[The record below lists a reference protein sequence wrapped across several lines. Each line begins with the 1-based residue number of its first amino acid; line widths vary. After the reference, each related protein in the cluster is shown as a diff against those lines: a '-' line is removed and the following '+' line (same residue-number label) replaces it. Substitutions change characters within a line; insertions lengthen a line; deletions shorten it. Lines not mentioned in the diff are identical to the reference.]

1 MTATAEKL
9 TRLAVHPDVAIPT
22 LPFNP
27 PAKRRRRRRRPSQG
41 IPSLLPPPTPQLASN
56 LGKTA
61 NRMSTRPLC
70 LETLDT
76 CAMTPPSIYDNLPF
90 SAS

>member
-61 NRMSTRPLC
+61 NRRPTRPF
-70 LETLDT
+70 
-76 CAMTPPSIYDNLPF
+76 A
-90 SAS
+90 